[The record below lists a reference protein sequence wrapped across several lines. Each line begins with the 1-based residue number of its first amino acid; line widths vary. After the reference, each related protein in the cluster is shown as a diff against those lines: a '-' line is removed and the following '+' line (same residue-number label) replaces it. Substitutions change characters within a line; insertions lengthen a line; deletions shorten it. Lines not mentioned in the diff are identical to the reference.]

1 MYNKFVQ
8 LSVAMSL
15 IMKTHQQNDSK
26 MMKGI
31 KTQKN
36 TKIGGPKSWFLK

>member
-1 MYNKFVQ
+1 
-8 LSVAMSL
+8 
-15 IMKTHQQNDSK
+15 MKTHQQNDSK

-36 TKIGGPKSWFLK
+36 TKIGGPKSWFLKQGTKTSFFGK